1 MNKVCFLNFPI
12 HYSSAITPFQV
23 PAPLRRFFDL
33 EAGVDDNDYDEEEE
47 APEQDLQSL
56 FLFSSFM

>member
-1 MNKVCFLNFPI
+1 
-12 HYSSAITPFQV
+12 
-23 PAPLRRFFDL
+23 
-33 EAGVDDNDYDEEEE
+33 VDDNDYDEEEE